1 MADRWPAR
9 AAFAGRFVVSGF
21 LVLGVGQLAH
31 LPLGRAPADAA
42 LRLAIRTAAAKLEVC
57 RERSAAELAELPVH
71 MRLQRVC
78 EDRPVTY
85 RLEVWLDGTL
95 RHSAL
100 ASKRGLRAD
109 RPLVIEET
117 LSISPGSH
125 AVRVRFAPELA
136 NELSPAETAKLP
148 RDELEENLELAA
160 GRVVLV
166 TFDDRRGLAL
176 RAR

>member
-1 MADRWPAR
+1 MADRWSAR

-21 LVLGVGQLAH
+21 LVLGVGRLAH
-31 LPLGRAPADAA
+31 LPLGREPVDAA

-57 RERSAAELAELPVH
+57 RDRSAAELAELPVH

-85 RLEVWLDGTL
+85 RLEVWIDGTL
-95 RHSAL
+95 RHSVL

-117 LSISPGSH
+117 LLVAPGSH
-125 AVRVRFAPELA
+125 AVRIRFAPELA
-136 NELSPAETAKLP
+136 SGLAPAETAELP
-148 RDELEENLELAA
+148 RDEFAERLDFAA
-160 GRVVLV
+160 GRVVLA
-166 TFDDRRGLAL
+166 TLDDSGALQLRRP
-176 RAR
+176 

>member
-1 MADRWPAR
+1 MADRSPALP
-9 AAFAGRFVVSGF
+9 AFAGRFVVSGF
-21 LVLGVGQLAH
+21 LVLGVGHLAH
-31 LPLGRAPADAA
+31 LPLGREPAEAA

-57 RERSAAELAELPVH
+57 RDRSPAELAELPVH
-71 MRLQRVC
+71 MRLPRVC

-117 LSISPGSH
+117 LLAAPGTH
-125 AVRVRFAPELA
+125 AVRIRFAPELTS
-136 NELSPAETAKLP
+136 ELSSAELAELP
-148 RDELEENLELAA
+148 HGELEESLELAA
-160 GRVVLV
+160 GRVALV
-166 TFDDRRGLAL
+166 TFDDREGLAL